1 MYRPKLAD
9 LAAFSAVANHRSFR
23 EASDL
28 LGMSRSRVSH
38 TILTLERNLGVRL
51 FNRTTRSVALTEAG
65 ERLLERLKPA
75 LQDIN
80 DAIDAVVDDGGY
92 LGGTLRISGGES
104 GIRRLMARIVPC
116 FLDSYPN
123 VSLDIVVQGN
133 LVDIVEDGFDAGIRL
148 AEAVPRDMVAIPIGE
163 DLRFIAVA
171 SPAYLANNPAPR
183 VPDDLQ
189 RHRCIRQRLPSGK
202 MYRWE
207 FEKHGGEIS
216 VEVPGA
222 LTLNHTLIIVDA
234 AADGMGIAYVPETSA
249 RPWIK
254 NGRLVALL
262 EDWSPP
268 VPGLRLYYPGHR
280 HVPPALR
287 AFIATIKTADGA
299 KELSAAP
306 N

>member
-1 MYRPKLAD
+1 MYRPTLAD
-9 LAAFSAVANHRSFR
+9 LAAFSAVAKHRSFR

-28 LGMSRSRVSH
+28 LGISRSRVSH
-38 TILTLERNLGVRL
+38 TVLTLERNLGVRL

-65 ERLLERLKPA
+65 ERLLKRLEPA
-75 LQDIN
+75 LQGIN

-92 LGGTLRISGGES
+92 LGGTLRITGGEI
-104 GIRRLMARIVPC
+104 GIRRLMASVVPR

-123 VSLDIVVQGN
+123 VSLDIVAQGN
-133 LVDIVEDGFDAGIRL
+133 LVDIVDEGFDAGIRL
-148 AEAVPRDMVAIPIGE
+148 AEAVPRDMIAIPIGD

-171 SPAYLANNPAPR
+171 SPGYLAGNPRPHT
-183 VPDDLQ
+183 PDDLQ
-189 RHRCIRQRLPSGK
+189 QHRCIRQRLPSGK

-216 VEVPGA
+216 IEVPGA
-222 LTLNHTLIIVDA
+222 LTLNHTLIMVEA
-234 AADGMGIAYVPETSA
+234 AANGMGIAYVPETSA
-249 RPWIK
+249 RSWIQ
-254 NGRLVALL
+254 NGKLVALL

-287 AFIATIKTADGA
+287 AFIDTIRPPIG
-299 KELSAAP
+299 LP
-306 N
+306 NRRQ